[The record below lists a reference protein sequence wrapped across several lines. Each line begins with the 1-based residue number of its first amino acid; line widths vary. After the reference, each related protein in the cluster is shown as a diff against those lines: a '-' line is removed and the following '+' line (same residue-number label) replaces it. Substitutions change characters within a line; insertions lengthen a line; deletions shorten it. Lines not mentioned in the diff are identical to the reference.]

1 MTTGRINQVSK
12 LQQELCSFI
21 RINNQ
26 VWCGAFT
33 WTATILA
40 WIAFTQL
47 GAMEITQ
54 TSTHHKRVPNFAAC
68 PGIRCIMR
76 QIIATAGSDIEHD
89 STNVHTYCIVLHLL
103 FASREHRASCTQLAN
118 RSKCW
123 ARIAAVTFIIYCIVL
138 HLLLVS
144 CRRAHR
150 TLHTVLTDRKQVVML
165 STYCNFNVYC
175 ILNRTTVTIS
185 FMSESTGHN
194 TRGHMKQVAMLSTAF
209 TISCMS

>member
-1 MTTGRINQVSK
+1 MTTTLCKQAKHHATCELIVCPLGEKNNEQAQMFALAIPLKSNQ
-12 LQQELCSFI
+12 
-21 RINNQ
+21 N
-26 VWCGAFT
+26 AP
-33 WTATILA
+33 ILPS
-40 WIAFTQL
+40 L
-47 GAMEITQ
+47 
-54 TSTHHKRVPNFAAC
+54 
-68 PGIRCIMR
+68 
-76 QIIATAGSDIEHD
+76 
-89 STNVHTYCIVLHLL
+89 
-103 FASREHRASCTQLAN
+103 
-118 RSKCW
+118 
-123 ARIAAVTFIIYCIVL
+123 IIYCIVL